1 MSVLK
6 RVLYPLLIV
15 VLVATAVMA
24 APQFVA
30 SKNKGAFHTATC
42 TWVKKIAPNNVVYFE
57 TRDAAIA
64 AGHKPCKVCKP

>member
-1 MSVLK
+1 MFVLK
-6 RVLYPLLIV
+6 RIVYSILIV
-15 VLVATAVMA
+15 VLIASAVMA

-30 SKNKGAFHTATC
+30 SKNKGAFHLSTC
-42 TWVKKIAPNNVVYFE
+42 KWVQKIAPNNVVYYE